1 MKTELQLAAD
11 KLVREIFAVKPGEI
25 VTITTDYD
33 SNMNLIRS
41 ERRRISIRRTSL
53 QLS

>member
-25 VTITTDYD
+25 VTITTD
-33 SNMNLIRS
+33 
-41 ERRRISIRRTSL
+41 
-53 QLS
+53 